1 MSLANDEGGLLASR
15 VIDWLVR
22 ARLILVTAVVVFGAL
37 WAFGFIALAPA
48 LAGFVL
54 VSAAAL
60 VMVAHGVAAREAS
73 APATPLTGASEE
85 ALVEAVLS
93 GLADAVV
100 ALDPHGTVVA
110 LNARANA
117 LAPALRRG
125 EPISLGLRNPE
136 VLDAIRRAGA
146 NGTVERAEFIVRT
159 PVECWYEV
167 VAVPVVPVS
176 DAAGRLILTTFHD
189 LTPLRRVE
197 EMRADFVANASHEL
211 RTPLA
216 ALSGFIDTLR
226 GPARNDPLARD
237 RFLGIMEAQA
247 NRMARL
253 IGDLL
258 SLSRIELNEHR
269 RPDAEVDVVAI
280 VRQVID
286 GLQTLARDR
295 EVEVQL
301 SVSAERVMV
310 RGDRDELIRLL
321 ENLVENALKYA
332 ASGKRLDITLSQP
345 SGREVSLA
353 VRDYGPGIA
362 PDHLPRLTER
372 FYRVD
377 VGESRAQGGT
387 GLGLALVKHIASRHG
402 GRLTIESA
410 LGRGATFTVHLP
422 ALSSRR

>member
-1 MSLANDEGGLLASR
+1 MSLASDENGVLASR

-22 ARLILVTAVVVFGAL
+22 ARLILAAALVVFGAL

-54 VSAAAL
+54 IGAAAL
-60 VMVAHGVAAREAS
+60 GMVAHGVAAREAS
-73 APATPLTGASEE
+73 APVAPLAGASEE

-110 LNARANA
+110 LNARANV

-269 RPDAEVDVVAI
+269 RPDAEVDLVAI

-295 EVEVQL
+295 EVEVRL

-377 VGESRAQGGT
+377 VTESRAQGGT
-387 GLGLALVKHIASRHG
+387 GLGLALVKHIANRHG
-402 GRLTIESA
+402 GRLTIESV

>member
-1 MSLANDEGGLLASR
+1 MSLANDEDALLR
-15 VIDWLVR
+15 VVDWLMR
-22 ARLILVTAVVVFGAL
+22 ARLVLAAAVVAFGAL
-37 WAFGFIALAPA
+37 WAFGFMTAGPA

-54 VSAAAL
+54 ICAAAL
-60 VMVAHGVAAREAS
+60 IMVVRDAATREAS
-73 APATPLTGASEE
+73 APAMPLAGASEG

-93 GLADAVV
+93 GLPDAVV

-146 NGTVERAEFIVRT
+146 NGEVERAEFIVRT

-176 DAAGRLILTTFHD
+176 EAAGRLILTTFHD

-216 ALSGFIDTLR
+216 ALSGFIHTLR

-269 RPDAEVDVVAI
+269 RPDAEVDLVAI

-286 GLQTLARDR
+286 GLQTLASDR

-301 SVSAERVMV
+301 SVSPERVTV
-310 RGDRDELIRLL
+310 RGDRDELIRLF

-345 SGREVSLA
+345 SAREVSVA

-387 GLGLALVKHIASRHG
+387 GLGLALVKHIVSRHG
-402 GRLTIESA
+402 GRLTIESV
-410 LGRGATFTVHLP
+410 LGQGATFTVHLP
-422 ALSSRR
+422 VLASRR